1 MDPFDDVGDFE
12 KMMKKMLEGFFGR
25 GGVEVFGPTKFGFR
39 NKKPGVREP
48 LTDINETKDLVIVTM
63 ELPGANK
70 EDISLDVSSN
80 GIEISART
88 QKITASEEVSGTSFT
103 NFKKFMSLPT
113 EVDPDSVNAT
123 YKNGILEIKLKKLV
137 QTKSKKVKIK

>member
-1 MDPFDDVGDFE
+1 MDPFDDIGEFE
-12 KMMKKMLEGFFGR
+12 KAMKKLLEGFFGR
-25 GGVEVFGPTKFGFR
+25 GGVEVFGPTRFGSR
-39 NKKPGVREP
+39 NRVQGVREP

-88 QKITASEEVSGTSFT
+88 QKLTDSENVSGTSFT
-103 NFKKFMSLPT
+103 KFKKFMSLPT

-123 YKNGILEIKLKKLV
+123 YKNGILEIKLKKI
-137 QTKSKKVKIK
+137 TESKSKKVKIK